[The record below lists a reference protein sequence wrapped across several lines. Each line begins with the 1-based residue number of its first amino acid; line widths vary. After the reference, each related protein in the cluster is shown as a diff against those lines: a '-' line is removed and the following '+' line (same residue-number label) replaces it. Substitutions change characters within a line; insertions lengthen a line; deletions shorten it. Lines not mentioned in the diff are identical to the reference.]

1 MQDNSK
7 EKQEES
13 PKLLDLSPEDKR
25 NLVGFFD
32 LLIKVDKRINP
43 AFYQLNTSQK
53 DD

>member
-13 PKLLDLSPEDKR
+13 PELLDLLPEDKR

-43 AFYQLNTSQK
+43 TLYQLNTSQK

>member
-43 AFYQLNTSQK
+43 ALYQLKTQNN
-53 DD
+53 D